1 MNTDK
6 KLCVKI
12 GNISIPYTLKES
24 KRARHIKFTVDINGF
39 RVVKPHSAK
48 MSDVDRALEAKG
60 SWIYKHYME
69 FQSRKAGECKREWES
84 GEKVL
89 YKGKEIEIRIFLH
102 EDKRTAIRFNGTGF
116 EIFVNKEIEANERK
130 ALVENIFRYWY
141 KRAAKVFIKDRLDY
155 FCKITGLTYNIMRIK
170 EQKTRWGSCSKKG
183 NLNFNWKIIMSPEW
197 VIDYI
202 IVHEVC
208 HLRYLN
214 HSREFWNMV
223 DLYTPGYKKARKW
236 LKENGSGLKL

>member
-1 MNTDK
+1 MNTGK
-6 KLCVKI
+6 KLCVNI
-12 GNISIPYTLKES
+12 GNISIPYTLTES
-24 KRARHIKFTVDINGF
+24 KQARRIRLTIDLNGF

-69 FQSRKAGECKREWES
+69 FQTKKAGERKREWES

-89 YKGKEIEIRIFLH
+89 YKGKECEIRIFEH
-102 EDKRTAIRFNGTGF
+102 EDRRTVINFNGTRF
-116 EIFVNKEIEANERK
+116 EIFVNKDLGADERK
-130 ALVENIFRYWY
+130 VLMENVFRYWY
-141 KRAAKVFIKDRLDY
+141 KKEAGVYIKNRLDY
-155 FCKITGLTYNIMRIK
+155 FCIITGLTYNIMRIK

-183 NLNFNWKIIMSPEW
+183 NLNFNWKLIMSPEW

-202 IVHEVC
+202 VVHEVC

-214 HSREFWNMV
+214 HSREFWDMV
-223 DLYTPGYKKARKW
+223 VLYMPGYKKARKW
-236 LKENGSGLKL
+236 LKENGPGLKL

>member
-1 MNTDK
+1 
-6 KLCVKI
+6 
-12 GNISIPYTLKES
+12 
-24 KRARHIKFTVDINGF
+24 
-39 RVVKPHSAK
+39 
-48 MSDVDRALEAKG
+48 MSDIARALEAKS

-69 FQSRKAGECKREWES
+69 FQSRKAGEYKREWES

-89 YKGKEIEIRIFLH
+89 YKGKEYEIGIFKH
-102 EDKRTAIRFNGTGF
+102 EDKRTTISFNGTRF
-116 EIFVNKEIEANERK
+116 EIFINKDIEADERK
-130 ALVENIFRYWY
+130 FLVENILKLWY
-141 KRAAKVFIKDRLDY
+141 KKVAKIYLKDRLGY

-183 NLNFNWKIIMSPEW
+183 NLNFNWKLIMSPEW

-214 HSREFWNMV
+214 HSKDFWNMV
-223 DLYTPGYKKARKW
+223 ALYMPGYKKAREW
-236 LKENGSGLKL
+236 LKENGPGLKL